1 MSSKT
6 LYERL
11 KEYSGEDY
19 YPFHMPGHKRNID
32 ESLKNISPYTY
43 DITEIDGF
51 DNLHAPV
58 GILKERMD
66 KVSSF
71 YESKKSYYLVNGSTC
86 GILAAISSCSH
97 SHSGTLSGR
106 DNTKSINSSGNENN
120 TDKKINTNK
129 IIMARNS
136 HKAAYNAVLIN
147 ELEAVYVYPDLIEEY
162 GINGGIAPEKID
174 EILRSELLEG
184 SLDNISCVYI
194 TSPTYEGVVSDIL
207 SISKICHKYGKPL
220 IVDEAHGAH
229 FSMHKDFPIAALE
242 LGADIV
248 IQSLHKTLP
257 SLTQT
262 AILHIGKNSLVDER
276 EVERYLS
283 IYQTSS
289 PSYVLMASIDECLDR
304 LMEDTFLPFDRLQ
317 RQIKELHNKS
327 RRFTNIRLLGREIT
341 GKNSVYD
348 FDISKLVIFPKS
360 NQYNGL
366 YLYERLLEKYHL
378 QLEMASL
385 NYCLAMT
392 SINDTDE
399 GFGRLFMALDDIDR
413 DIRLYE
419 LPNFKGNGF
428 KLKKALRTTSFSKIS
443 EAVESK
449 RELIDIDKAEG
460 RVGVEFVYLYPPG
473 IPIIAP
479 GEMYSGEIIRY
490 LKECMKN
497 GLKVIGVNEKLQVAV
512 TMESWST
519 LEFKRLSL
527 YDLF

>member
-1 MSSKT
+1 MSNRT

-11 KEYSGEDY
+11 KEYSSEDY
-19 YPFHMPGHKRNID
+19 YPFHMPGHKRIPD
-32 ESLKNISPYTY
+32 ESFNSISPYTY

-51 DNLHAPV
+51 DNLHEPV
-58 GILKERMD
+58 GILKERME
-66 KVSSF
+66 KAGSF
-71 YESKKSYYLVNGSTC
+71 YESGKSYYLVNGSTC
-86 GILAAISSCSH
+86 GILAAISACSH
-97 SHSGTLSGR
+97 
-106 DNTKSINSSGNENN
+106 INSSTGINK
-120 TDKKINTNK
+120 DNTNK
-129 IIMARNS
+129 ANNKILMARNS
-136 HKAAYNAVLIN
+136 HKAAYNAVFIN

-162 GINGGIAPEKID
+162 GINGGISPEKVN
-174 EILRSELLEG
+174 EILQSEAQEG
-184 SLDNISCVYI
+184 SLDNLSCVYI

-229 FSMHKDFPIAALE
+229 FSMHKDFPISALE

-262 AILHIGKNSLVDER
+262 AILHIGKNSLIEER

-283 IYQTSS
+283 IFQTSS
-289 PSYVLMASIDECLDR
+289 PSYVLMASIDECIDR
-304 LMEDTFLPFDRLQ
+304 LMEDTFLPFDRLK
-317 RQIKELHNKS
+317 RQISELHKKS
-327 RRFTNIRLLGREIT
+327 NQFTNIRLLGREII

-360 NQYNGL
+360 NQYNGQ

-385 NYCLAMT
+385 SYCLAMT
-392 SINDTDE
+392 SINDSDE
-399 GFGRLFMALDDIDR
+399 GFSRLFSALDDIDR
-413 DIRLYE
+413 EIRLYE
-419 LPNFKGNGF
+419 LPLFKGNSF
-428 KLKKALRTTSFSKIS
+428 KLKKEPRTMAVSKIS
-443 EAVESK
+443 EALASK
-449 RELIDIDKAEG
+449 KELIDLDKAEG
-460 RVGVEFVYLYPPG
+460 RVGAEFVYLYPPG

-479 GEMYSGEIIRY
+479 GEMYSGEVIRY
-490 LKECMKN
+490 LKECIKS
-497 GLKVIGVNEKLQVAV
+497 GLKVIGISEKTQTAV